1 MCLEGKFLEVESR
14 SQKGHT
20 FAVLPNLPLQFV
32 PIYTP
37 FSCGG
42 GSVSHPSITRFVIRF
57 SDLFQ
62 PGNQNVV
69 SQHCLIIM
77 SSVGHISTY
86 FRKNMNTL
94 FLANDHSQPLFL
106 LLQVCWT
113 LSSWFIA
120 TLCLF
125 GLGWWYELQNF
136 SMYFKTLLMEAFL
149 WVGHFTMR
157 FFFKK
162 NNIIEFT

>member
-1 MCLEGKFLEVESR
+1 MESLN
-14 SQKGHT
+14 QKCRT
-20 FAVLPNLPLQFV
+20 FAVLLNLALRFV

-42 GSVSHPSITRFVIRF
+42 GSVSHPSITQFVIRF

-62 PGNQNVV
+62 PDNQNVV
-69 SQHCLIIM
+69 SQQCLIIM
-77 SSVGHISTY
+77 SSIGHISTH
-86 FRKNMNTL
+86 FRKMEYP
-94 FLANDHSQPLFL
+94 FLGNDHSQPSLL

-113 LSSWFIA
+113 LSFWFIA

-149 WVGHFTMR
+149 WLCYFTMWFLKKKSLNLPNY
-157 FFFKK
+157 FF
-162 NNIIEFT
+162 